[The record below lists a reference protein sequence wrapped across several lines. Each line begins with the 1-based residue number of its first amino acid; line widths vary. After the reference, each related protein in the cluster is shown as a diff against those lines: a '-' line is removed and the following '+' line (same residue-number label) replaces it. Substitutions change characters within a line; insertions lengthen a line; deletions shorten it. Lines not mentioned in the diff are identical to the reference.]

1 MHHGDDS
8 KQPVYKEIQYGHFHS
23 PLLLFSYLVKND
35 DKFSES
41 FTSEIELLTKIN
53 DITVFFFGIFKK
65 DEASQE
71 AFCFECQNN
80 KIQVVT

>member
-8 KQPVYKEIQYGHFHS
+8 KQ
-23 PLLLFSYLVKND
+23 LFASLND
-35 DKFSES
+35 DDQPEH
-41 FTSEIELLTKIN
+41 ELITKIN

-80 KIQVVT
+80 KIQVKESSSIM